1 MNCRNIFSHASM
13 FPVGKFAYWEH
24 LGFECFD
31 LDWAHV
37 VCFLSWLIYFLSWMV
52 QCKARF
58 CAKTRLGELEAA
70 LTSTAQDSVVGK
82 EASLNMTS
90 LSNASYDIE
99 DWMRVDD
106 CSRSAEHIR
115 EKWGLFEG
123 KRQ

>member
-1 MNCRNIFSHASM
+1 MNGLFRRYAHLPFMINYNALIDYPSQFSESNQL
-13 FPVGKFAYWEH
+13 YE
-24 LGFECFD
+24 
-31 LDWAHV
+31 
-37 VCFLSWLIYFLSWMV
+37 
-52 QCKARF
+52 RF

-70 LTSTAQDSVVGK
+70 LASTTQDSVVGK